1 MNYFILVRVR
11 IINNNSKVIAKM
23 ANKSNRYKDIYNKIV
38 RSNNA
43 STFPRHVFLRA
54 QNLNSNAYD
63 RVGNR

>member
-1 MNYFILVRVR
+1 
-11 IINNNSKVIAKM
+11 M
-23 ANKSNRYKDIYNKIV
+23 ANRSNRYKDIYNKMV
-38 RSNNA
+38 RPNNA